1 MEDLR
6 NKLKPGDTVKL
17 QNVLNMKT
25 GAGSAIT
32 LGEFA
37 DEGVI
42 DRFREYSEMIGTVR
56 SVDHDYFTLQEA
68 EFPRFVAGDISVW
81 PHELAF
87 NNVDVNDVLNFLNG
101 EV

>member
-25 GAGSAIT
+25 GAGSTIT

-56 SVDHDYFTLQEA
+56 SVGYGNFTLQGVEST
-68 EFPRFVAGDISVW
+68 RFVAGDIAVW
-81 PHELAF
+81 PHEFAP
-87 NNVDVNDVLNFLNG
+87 NNVDVDDLIDFLNG
-101 EV
+101 ES